1 MSTIPSLRRKQP
13 VAWSGPSKCGLEK
26 PADVLSRVR
35 RKLVAAKARSGLS
48 WEELFVQSDRSKT
61 GTLSYKEL
69 TIMVREILKVPL
81 HTVCEHDLKVLF
93 TEADEEGTSALNLA
107 VLLKYL
113 QQGYKRPEDE
123 EARLKQRVTRVQ
135 RNVHMALCKIRGD
148 EEEIRKIFDVA
159 DLDDSNRL
167 SPFEFNSFVRNDL
180 ALSKWHVMDSD
191 VKGVYRTFDKDGQG
205 IDFMEFLGSIRQAG
219 QKRDECGPQNFCKP
233 SSTCEAA
240 KSRRRHQTYRQQLD
254 ARLNQS
260 QAQPLSIRS
269 TSALDTWQPSSSGR
283 GGKAP
288 LSGRDIPEERIE
300 RCRTSSASLH
310 DATFARVGRDRRATT
325 RHSLSLSA
333 FP

>member
-1 MSTIPSLRRKQP
+1 MSKISSLRRKQP

-26 PADVLSRVR
+26 PADVLSRLR
-35 RKLVAAKARSGLS
+35 RKLVAAKVRSGLS

-123 EARLKQRVTRVQ
+123 EARLKQRVERVQ

-205 IDFMEFLGSIRQAG
+205 IDFMEFLSSIRQAG
-219 QKRDECGPQNFCKP
+219 QKREQCGPQNL
-233 SSTCEAA
+233 SHGGSETA
-240 KSRRRHQTYRQQLD
+240 KTWRRHQTYRQQLD
-254 ARLNQS
+254 ARLKQS
-260 QAQPLSIRS
+260 QAQPLSRS

-288 LSGRDIPEERIE
+288 LSSSRDIPEERIE

-325 RHSLSLSA
+325 RHA
-333 FP
+333 FSSPF